1 MGVAERK
8 EREKKQRRKAILEA
22 AEKVFFSKGVEEAT
36 MDDVAKAA
44 ELSKG
49 TLYLYY
55 KNKEDLLHAIVNN
68 GLDILYNMFEK
79 AVKKEKRGID
89 KILAVG
95 KAYCEFY
102 REETDYYKII
112 LHQEPNGL
120 IDDCNVETNPCV
132 QESKEKGNRIF
143 TFLREVVE
151 IGIKDGSIRPDL
163 DPMKVA
169 VVLWGHSSGI
179 MHIVAKKGAVLEEML
194 QVDSGELIRYSLE
207 LQKLYLENKK

>member
-68 GLDILYNMFEK
+68 GLDILYKMFEK
-79 AVKKEKRGID
+79 AVKKEKKGID

-102 REETDYYKII
+102 RKETDYYKII

-120 IDDCNVETNPCV
+120 IDDCVDEANPCV

-143 TFLREVVE
+143 TFMREVVE

-163 DPMKVA
+163 DPMMA
-169 VVLWGHSSGI
+169 AIVLWGHSSGI
-179 MHIVAKKGAVLEEML
+179 MHIVAKKKAVLENLL
-194 QVDSGELIRYSLE
+194 QIDSRELIQYALE
-207 LQKLYLENKK
+207 LQKTYLENKK